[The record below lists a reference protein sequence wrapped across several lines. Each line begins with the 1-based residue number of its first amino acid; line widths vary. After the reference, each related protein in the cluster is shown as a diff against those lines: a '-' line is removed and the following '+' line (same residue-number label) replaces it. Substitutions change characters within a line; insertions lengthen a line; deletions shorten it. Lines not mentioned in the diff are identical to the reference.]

1 MVKRIVCY
9 LNDCQRII
17 VVDAQL
23 RSKREQHASVV
34 LLGQLFLLGG
44 GWESKTI
51 EVTISV
57 GGCLGVQDHW
67 GGQALWLVA
76 IVIMVLTGC
85 NKAKSQMAVPRGEMF
100 DWNVGP
106 NLTEVCHRSCA
117 VKVGIQAPFRVS
129 PALWS
134 QISILCRKSLICK
147 DTKVSPTEVMILG
160 SGSGSGR
167 AVTLY
172 QVLRN
177 PR

>member
-1 MVKRIVCY
+1 MFWAKS
-9 LNDCQRII
+9 NDQTDC
-17 VVDAQL
+17 L
-23 RSKREQHASVV
+23 LSKWLPKNHCCWS
-34 LLGQLFLLGG
+34 
-44 GWESKTI
+44 TI
-51 EVTISV
+51 EVEARAAFKCRSPWSTFSP
-57 GGCLGVQDHW
+57 GGRLGDQDHW
-67 GGQALWLVA
+67 GGQALCLVT
-76 IVIMVLTGC
+76 IVTMVLIGC

-117 VKVGIQAPFRVS
+117 VKVGIQAPFCVS
-129 PALWS
+129 SALWS

-147 DTKVSPTEVMILG
+147 DTKVSPTEVVILG

-177 PR
+177 PH

>member
-1 MVKRIVCY
+1 MFWAKS
-9 LNDCQRII
+9 NGQTDC
-17 VVDAQL
+17 
-23 RSKREQHASVV
+23 
-34 LLGQLFLLGG
+34 LLPKWLLKNHCC
-44 GWESKTI
+44 WCTI
-51 EVTISV
+51 EVEARAACQCCSPWSTISL
-57 GGCLGVQDHW
+57 GRWLGVQDHW

-172 QVLRN
+172 QVLSY

>member
-1 MVKRIVCY
+1 MIAKESLLLMHNWGRSESSMPVLFSLVNYFSWEVAGSPRP
-9 LNDCQRII
+9 
-17 VVDAQL
+17 L
-23 RSKREQHASVV
+23 RW
-34 LLGQLFLLGG
+34 LFHLRG
-44 GWESKTI
+44 GWETKTI
-51 EVTISV
+51 EVVKCCDWS
-57 GGCLGVQDHW
+57 H
-67 GGQALWLVA
+67 LWSWSWWVK
-76 IVIMVLTGC
+76 
-85 NKAKSQMAVPRGEMF
+85 KAKSQMAVPRGEMF